1 MLKSALTRT
10 ALLLAFLLSFN
21 SMAQT
26 PADCPPPA
34 APDTSPEAIEAG
46 MKNARDHGF
55 LWRIEKDGHASYL
68 YGTVHVGKQE
78 WLYPGPQLR
87 RAIRETDTVALEIDF
102 FDAAIR
108 ERINKLM
115 ATQKGHPLP
124 EKLQARLRRQAAA
137 SCVPYETIAPLS
149 PELQVTTLAVMLARK
164 EGLDPAYGVDN
175 LLAGIGHSSRRQVVS
190 LETPEQ
196 QMESV
201 HMGSPRETQ
210 AFVDASLKDMESNK
224 ALSILTRIAKA
235 WEDHDYGTMENYAS
249 WCECLDTPI
258 ERKAMKRLLDER
270 NPALAKGIDELH
282 RNGSQVFAAVG
293 SLHLF
298 GPLGLPSLMKQMG
311 YTVEQV
317 TVTQSEHP

>member
-1 MLKSALTRT
+1 MLKSALTRS
-10 ALLLAFLLSFN
+10 ALLLACLLSFN

-34 APDTSPEAIEAG
+34 TPQTSPEAIEAG
-46 MKNARDHGF
+46 VKNARDHGF

-87 RAIRETDTVALEIDF
+87 RALRETDTMALELDV
-102 FDAAIR
+102 FDPAIR

-115 ATQKGHPLP
+115 ISQKGQPLP
-124 EKLQARLRRQAAA
+124 EKLQARLRQQAAA
-137 SCVPYETIAPLS
+137 SCVSYETIAPLS
-149 PELQVTTLAVMLARK
+149 PELQVTTLAVMLAKK
-164 EGLDPAYGVDN
+164 EGLDPAYGMDA
-175 LLAGIGHSSRRQVVS
+175 LLAGIGHSSQRQVVS

-210 AFVDASLKDMESNK
+210 AFVDASLTDMESSK
-224 ALSILTRIAKA
+224 AQRILTRIAKA

-249 WCECLDTPI
+249 WCGCMETPI

-270 NPALAKGIDELH
+270 NPALAKGIDQLH
-282 RNGSQVFAAVG
+282 RNGRRVFAAVG

-298 GPLGLPSLMKQMG
+298 GPVGLPNLLQQMG
-311 YTVEQV
+311 YAVEQV
-317 TVTQSEHP
+317 TFAAPDHP

>member
-10 ALLLAFLLSFN
+10 ALLLACLLSFN
-21 SMAQT
+21 SLAQT

-34 APDTSPEAIEAG
+34 TPDTSPETIQEG

-87 RAIRETDTVALEIDF
+87 QAIRETDTMALELDV
-102 FDAAIR
+102 FDPAIR

-115 ATQKGHPLP
+115 TSQKGHRLP
-124 EKLQARLRRQAAA
+124 EKLQARLRQQAAA
-137 SCVPYETIAPLS
+137 SCVSYETIAPLA
-149 PELQVTTLAVMLARK
+149 PELQVATLAVTLARK
-164 EGLDPAYGVDN
+164 EGLDPAFAVDA
-175 LLAGIGHSSRRQVVS
+175 LLAGIGHSSQRQVVS
-190 LETPEQ
+190 LETPES
-196 QMESV
+196 QMASV
-201 HMGSPRETQ
+201 QMGSPRETR
-210 AFVDASLKDMESNK
+210 AFVDASLKDMESSK
-224 ALSILTRIAKA
+224 ALDILSRMAKA
-235 WEDHDYGTMENYAS
+235 WEDNDYVTMANYAS

-270 NPALAKGIDELH
+270 NPALAKGIDKLH

-298 GPLGLPSLMKQMG
+298 GPLGLPTLMKQMG
-311 YTVEQV
+311 YQVEQV
-317 TVTQSEHP
+317 TFARPDRP